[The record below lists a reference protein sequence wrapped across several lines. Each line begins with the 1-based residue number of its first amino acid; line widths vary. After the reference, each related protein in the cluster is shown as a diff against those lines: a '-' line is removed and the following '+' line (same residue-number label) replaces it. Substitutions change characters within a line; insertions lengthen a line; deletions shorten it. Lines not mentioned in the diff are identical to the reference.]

1 MKAKIQAEHI
11 NATLIMI
18 VLGIELATIM
28 AGAKDNKA
36 ALNHKN
42 NKAAL
47 DEKNVLVKQT
57 DIQIVMKN

>member
-1 MKAKIQAEHI
+1 
-11 NATLIMI
+11 MI